1 MKAFELSRGCAE
13 ALRAK
18 DWEKLE
24 SLSVE
29 LLTRL
34 DLDPNSI
41 ETDIRKV
48 ARYYLASIIGDGK
61 FLKSSDAL
69 GFEHFNVGLAALRKV
84 IDSSKRDLFTTLRPE
99 IQHIRQI
106 QLFMTKPQ
114 ADTLNKVAKSLRRIG
129 RPHLAIELATAEI
142 QKSRLNY
149 YSLVVRGSAYVDL
162 KMFDAA
168 IQDAELALKHSPG
181 ETRRFALTLLARA
194 KKDQFKLNGLLDD
207 GELSLAYALQ
217 SLEIKRDPHTAK
229 VFISIVNALGIS
241 DYDEL
246 IDELNASLLFDF
258 DQADPVATQISESI
272 VDHSQIEETIEEDDP
287 WGIESDEDDL
297 NDEWSTSS
305 FDEEDSISDYFGDYF
320 EEFSD
325 SLNDPQSPHLEP

>member
-1 MKAFELSRGCAE
+1 MNAFELSRGCAE
-13 ALRAK
+13 ALSAK
-18 DWEKLE
+18 DWSKLE

-29 LLTRL
+29 LLTSL
-34 DLDPNSI
+34 DLDPRSI

-61 FLKSSDAL
+61 FLKSSDAV
-69 GFEHFNVGLAALRKV
+69 GFENFRTGLAALRKV
-84 IDSSKRDLFTTLRPE
+84 IDSSKRDLITTLRPE

-129 RPHLAIELATAEI
+129 RPHLAIDLATAEI

-149 YSLVVRGSAYVDL
+149 YSLVVRCSAYVDL

-168 IQDAELALKHSPG
+168 IQDGELALKHSPG

-194 KKDQFKLNGLLDD
+194 KKDQFRFSGLLDD
-207 GELSLAYALQ
+207 GELALSYALQ
-217 SLEIKRDPHTAK
+217 SLEIKRDAHTAR

-246 IDELNASLLFDF
+246 IDELNASMLFDF
-258 DQADPVATQISESI
+258 DQVDPVATQISVSI
-272 VDHSQIEETIEEDDP
+272 VDQTQIEESIEEDDP
-287 WGIESDEDDL
+287 WGIESDEDDFA
-297 NDEWSTSS
+297 DEWSTSS

>member
-1 MKAFELSRGCAE
+1 MNPFELSRGCAE
-13 ALRAK
+13 ALRTH
-18 DWEKLE
+18 DWRKLE

-29 LLTRL
+29 LLTSL
-34 DLDPNSI
+34 DLDPRSI

-48 ARYYLASIIGDGK
+48 ARYYLASIIGDGN
-61 FLKSSDAL
+61 FLKSIDAVGL
-69 GFEHFNVGLAALRKV
+69 EHFNAGITALRKV
-84 IDSSKRDLFTTLRPE
+84 VDSSKRDLFTTLRPE

-129 RPHLAIELATAEI
+129 RPHLAVELATAEI
-142 QKSRLNY
+142 HKSRLNY

-168 IQDAELALKHSPG
+168 LKDGELALKYSPG

-207 GELSLAYALQ
+207 GELALAYALQ

-246 IDELNASLLFDF
+246 IDELKGSLHFDF

-272 VDHSQIEETIEEDDP
+272 VEQSQIEENIEEDDP
-287 WGIESDEDDL
+287 WGIESDEDDFD
-297 NDEWSTSS
+297 DEWSTTS

-325 SLNDPQSPHLEP
+325 SLNNPQSPHLEP

>member
-13 ALRAK
+13 ALRAN
-18 DWEKLE
+18 DWKKLE
-24 SLSVE
+24 SLSTE
-29 LLTRL
+29 LLTSL
-34 DLDPNSI
+34 DLDPSSI

-48 ARYYLASIIGDGK
+48 ARYYLASIIGNGN
-61 FLKSSDAL
+61 FLKFSDTVGL
-69 GFEHFNVGLAALRKV
+69 EHFNAGVHAFRKF
-84 IDSSKRDLFTTLRPE
+84 IGSSKRNLFTTLRPE

-106 QLFMTKPQ
+106 QLFITKPQ

-129 RPHLAIELATAEI
+129 RPHLAVELATAEI

-162 KMFDAA
+162 KMFEAA
-168 IQDAELALKHSPG
+168 LRDGELALKYSPG

-194 KKDQFKLNGLLDD
+194 KKDQFKFNGLLND
-207 GELSLAYALQ
+207 GELALSYALQ

-229 VFISIVNALGIS
+229 IFISIVNALGIS
-241 DYDEL
+241 EYDEL
-246 IDELNASLLFDF
+246 IDELNSTLLFNF
-258 DQADPVATQISESI
+258 DQVDPVATQISESI
-272 VDHSQIEETIEEDDP
+272 VEQSQIEETIEEDDP
-287 WGIESDEDDL
+287 WGIESDEENFDD
-297 NDEWSTSS
+297 DWSTSS
-305 FDEEDSISDYFGDYF
+305 FDEEDSISDYFEEYF